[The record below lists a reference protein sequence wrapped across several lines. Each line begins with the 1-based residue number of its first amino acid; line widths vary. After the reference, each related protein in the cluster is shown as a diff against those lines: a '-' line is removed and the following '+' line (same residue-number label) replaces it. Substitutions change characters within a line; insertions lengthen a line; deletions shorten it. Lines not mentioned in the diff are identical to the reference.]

1 MCTKKKEEEEDGA
14 LQRKTYQD
22 YLDERGYVPLC
33 CDNTG
38 KDLWIIACCF
48 GWLYSLVLSFYCV
61 VLKAVLLTAES
72 SAALWMFF
80 YVFCFGAIMILFAIY
95 GNNISK
101 IPAEQEEDVVEVVV
115 KPKQPKPREIKA
127 ALSFT
132 VGGHT
137 NKASSP
143 EQAAVAMG
151 LSNERAAAVVDVFL
165 ASGCKKSG
173 VVPKGYGD
181 TMPNKYAKNE
191 YDNMRVECSLD
202 DTSGLTKALK
212 NLGYPTTGTVV
223 LEEGNEYGGSGGI
236 SIEISAGGAT
246 LLHDAIL
253 FEPNKPV
260 LTAEGEDLAKRIA
273 GFMNKLEAAAK

>member
-1 MCTKKKEEEEDGA
+1 MG
-14 LQRKTYQD
+14 
-22 YLDERGYVPLC
+22 
-33 CDNTG
+33 
-38 KDLWIIACCF
+38 
-48 GWLYSLVLSFYCV
+48 
-61 VLKAVLLTAES
+61 
-72 SAALWMFF
+72 
-80 YVFCFGAIMILFAIY
+80 
-95 GNNISK
+95 
-101 IPAEQEEDVVEVVV
+101 EQEEEIIV
-115 KPKQPKPREIKA
+115 KPIEIKA

-143 EQAAVAMG
+143 EQAAVALG
-151 LSNERAAAVVDVFL
+151 LSNERAAAVVAVFL

-181 TMPNKYAKNE
+181 TMPNKHAKNE

-212 NLGYPTTGTVV
+212 NLGYPTTGEVV
-223 LEEGNEYGGSGGI
+223 LEKPNDYGGRGI
-236 SIEISAGGAT
+236 SIEISGSGAT

-260 LTAEGEDLAKRIA
+260 LTAEGEALAKRIA

>member
-14 LQRKTYQD
+14 LQRKTFQD

-61 VLKAVLLTAES
+61 VLKAVLLTAETS
-72 SAALWMFF
+72 TALWMFF
-80 YVFCFGAIMILFAIY
+80 YCFCFGAIMILFAIY

-101 IPAEQEEDVVEVVV
+101 IPAPQEVEEIVA
-115 KPKQPKPREIKA
+115 PIEIKA

-143 EQAAVAMG
+143 EQAAVALG
-151 LSNERAAAVVDVFL
+151 LSNERAAAVVAVFL

-181 TMPNKYAKNE
+181 KMPNKFAKNE

-212 NLGYPTTGTVV
+212 NLGYPTTGRVV
-223 LEEGNEYGGSGGI
+223 LEEGNEFGGSGI
-236 SIEISAGGAT
+236 AIEISGGRAT
-246 LLHDAIL
+246 LRHDAIL

-260 LTAEGEDLAKRIA
+260 LTAEGEALAKRIA
-273 GFMNKLEAAAK
+273 MNMNKLEAAA

>member
-1 MCTKKKEEEEDGA
+1 MGSLISMCTHKKEEEEDGA

-61 VLKAVLLTAES
+61 VLKAVLLTAET

-80 YVFCFGAIMILFAIY
+80 YCFVFGAIMILFAIY

-101 IPAEQEEDVVEVVV
+101 IPAEVEEEVIVA
-115 KPKQPKPREIKA
+115 PIDIKA

-143 EQAAVAMG
+143 EQAAVAMS
-151 LSNERAAAVVDVFL
+151 LSNERAAAVVGVFL
-165 ASGCKKSG
+165 GSGCKKSG

-181 TMPNKYAKNE
+181 TVPNKHAKNE

-212 NLGYPTTGTVV
+212 NLGYPTTGIVV
-223 LEEGNEYGGSGGI
+223 LEEGNEYGGGGI
-236 SIEISAGGAT
+236 KIEISGNGAT

-260 LTAEGEDLAKRIA
+260 LTADGEALAKRIA
-273 GFMNKLEAAAK
+273 GYMNKLEAAAK

>member
-1 MCTKKKEEEEDGA
+1 MGGMCTKKKEEEEDGA

-61 VLKAVLLTAES
+61 VLKAVLLTAET

-80 YVFCFGAIMILFAIY
+80 YCFCFGAIMILFAIY

-101 IPAEQEEDVVEVVV
+101 IPAPQEVEEIVA
-115 KPKQPKPREIKA
+115 PIEIKA

-143 EQAAVAMG
+143 EQAAVALR
-151 LSNERAAAVVDVFL
+151 LSNERAASVVAVFVG
-165 ASGCKKSG
+165 SGCKKSQ

-181 TMPNKYAKNE
+181 QMPNKYAKNE

-212 NLGYPTTGTVV
+212 NLGYPTTGRVV
-223 LEEGNEYGGSGGI
+223 LEEGNEFGGSGI
-236 SIEISAGGAT
+236 AIEISGGRAT

-253 FEPNKPV
+253 FQPNNSV
-260 LTAEGEDLAKRIA
+260 LTADGEALAKRIA
-273 GFMNKLEAAAK
+273 MYLKKLEAAAK